1 VRKVFLLAAALWL
14 VLNLITLTGYPAV
27 WVDEIQFADPGIHLA
42 LGKGFVSAAWFNQ
55 PSTEFWA
62 SYTPLYSFLLAGW
75 LKVFGI
81 SSFAVRSFS
90 LALVTASLLMVWLAL
105 KRFADESQRWRIIL
119 ALAVCQPIAF
129 LERAGRPDSLS
140 LLLLTATALVF
151 LETSWRW
158 RSVALF
164 LLGVLAVPSAIQYAA
179 YVLVL
184 AVLLQIFFKPFARR
198 DLGLWTTGAAS
209 GAAILALIYA
219 SHQLLM
225 LFIEVTLVSKQSTIG
240 RLLQHVVLRHGEAP
254 FVFSDILTAP
264 FRDYA
269 TPILIASGIAIWWF
283 AKRQQQVLASKLAA
297 FGVACAILIPLAIQL
312 LGKYPLY
319 YAYMGALPAT
329 IAIVLAC
336 GHLKTK
342 TRLAQTAILAFLL
355 FGGAGRFWW
364 KAWQQG
370 AQTIPDPSSV
380 VSPEDTVV
388 ADYPAYYQLIGH
400 TRELF
405 AIAYASGK
413 LLPHFPPE
421 QGSQVTKLLVRDS
434 MFQEVA
440 KRVGGQWQ
448 RSGDLSNSVV
458 IDDDTYNPET
468 EAIGIYVRVGG
479 NKNFSAPAAR

>member
-1 VRKVFLLAAALWL
+1 
-14 VLNLITLTGYPAV
+14 
-27 WVDEIQFADPGIHLA
+27 
-42 LGKGFVSAAWFNQ
+42 
-55 PSTEFWA
+55 
-62 SYTPLYSFLLAGW
+62 
-75 LKVFGI
+75 
-81 SSFAVRSFS
+81 
-90 LALVTASLLMVWLAL
+90 
-105 KRFADESQRWRIIL
+105 
-119 ALAVCQPIAF
+119 
-129 LERAGRPDSLS
+129 
-140 LLLLTATALVF
+140 
-151 LETSWRW
+151 
-158 RSVALF
+158 
-164 LLGVLAVPSAIQYAA
+164 
-179 YVLVL
+179 
-184 AVLLQIFFKPFARR
+184 
-198 DLGLWTTGAAS
+198 
-209 GAAILALIYA
+209 
-219 SHQLLM
+219 
-225 LFIEVTLVSKQSTIG
+225 
-240 RLLQHVVLRHGEAP
+240 
-254 FVFSDILTAP
+254 
-264 FRDYA
+264 
-269 TPILIASGIAIWWF
+269 
-283 AKRQQQVLASKLAA
+283 
-297 FGVACAILIPLAIQL
+297 
-312 LGKYPLY
+312 
-319 YAYMGALPAT
+319 
-329 IAIVLAC
+329 
-336 GHLKTK
+336 LKTK